1 MRQMYLSIQWRA
13 GHQIKGAVS
22 HQCGKCIVHTMACWA
37 SDQSDISFVF
47 RTESGVRAPGGFQCR
62 LVDEEAVAN
71 DEDGEVL
78 VDEGTVAND
87 KDGEEL
93 VAFTEQLH
101 DWRTCNSPAEY
112 TGMPDH
118 VYRFQASF
126 VCLLNDASG
135 SIFGCESGTNYYSP

>member
-87 KDGEEL
+87 KDGEFILPHFEMPMSSKRRCL
-93 VAFTEQLH
+93 HFMPLPMLPPVHVSVAVNYIMFHGPL
-101 DWRTCNSPAEY
+101 
-112 TGMPDH
+112 
-118 VYRFQASF
+118 FQ
-126 VCLLNDASG
+126 CRHL
-135 SIFGCESGTNYYSP
+135 